1 MLQAARFKMFEQV
14 RGSSFHY
21 AAPTL
26 SANLQPSLRFIPVAL
41 YRATSPHPPPPLSP
55 PPPPPPRQMFGR
67 PVTGLWAA
75 LHLLLEVLPDN
86 ATDVLG
92 YLSKVIRTPAVSH
105 MLRP

>member
-1 MLQAARFKMFEQV
+1 
-14 RGSSFHY
+14 
-21 AAPTL
+21 
-26 SANLQPSLRFIPVAL
+26 
-41 YRATSPHPPPPLSP
+41 
-55 PPPPPPRQMFGR
+55 MFGR

-105 MLRP
+105 ILRP